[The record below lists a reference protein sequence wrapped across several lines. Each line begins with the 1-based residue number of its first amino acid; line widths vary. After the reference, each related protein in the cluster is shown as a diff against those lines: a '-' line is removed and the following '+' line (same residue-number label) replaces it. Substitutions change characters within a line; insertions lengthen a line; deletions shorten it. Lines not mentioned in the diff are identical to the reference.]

1 MSKYTTEVRFL
12 CESLTGHTES
22 VGFNSVDEILNQAAP
37 LIFDFNF
44 PIYDEAYRLVL
55 EKKILRHY
63 YTREISEET
72 YGLWKL
78 RLEDR
83 MNIIMPYY
91 NKMYES
97 ALLTFN
103 PFYDV
108 DLTTQHEGN
117 QNGVE
122 NTSDNEH
129 RKRDNTIDRKANE
142 NVDEVGNKTGN
153 NSSNKEGRNQRDSIG
168 KEVENAVRNSSSN
181 GIETNNLNSTNEHTG
196 NIKDDNTGEH
206 VIVNND
212 VGTENNNSNK
222 TGNRNSNY
230 ESTNA
235 GTTDSVNSS
244 NESGTSQNTEWDLF
258 SDTPQGGIDGMNI
271 PNSSAP
277 SQSLQNNIYLTTARK
292 DTNDGS
298 TSNNRTGKESSSN
311 VGTENGSGNE
321 NNNETA
327 SQHNESV
334 SERIENS
341 NTSESN
347 LKTFNEKNEIT
358 HGSSKENVSEGVE
371 VNDRGKDNTLKE
383 DESITENVEGI
394 YSEVNTNNIGRNNN
408 ENVVD
413 NEEIHGDRSGVKVST
428 NTDEYLQKVVGKSG
442 GMSYSAM
449 LLEFR
454 ETFINIDEMIIEE
467 LTDLF
472 FGLW

>member
-44 PIYDEAYRLVL
+44 PIYDESYRLVL

-91 NKMYES
+91 NKLYES
-97 ALLTFN
+97 ALLAFN

-142 NVDEVGNKTGN
+142 NVDEVGNKTEN
-153 NSSNKEGRNQRDSIG
+153 NSSNKEGRNQRDSVG
-168 KEVENAVRNSSSN
+168 KEIENAVRNSSSN
-181 GIETNNLNSTNEHTG
+181 GKETNNLNSTNEHTG
-196 NIKDDNTGEH
+196 TVKDDNTGEH

-212 VGTENNNSNK
+212 VGSENNNSNK
-222 TGNRNSNY
+222 TGNKNTNY
-230 ESTNA
+230 ESTNTGSA
-235 GTTDSVNSS
+235 DSVNSS
-244 NESGTSQNTEWDLF
+244 NENGTTNNTQWDLF

-292 DTNDGS
+292 VTDDGS

-311 VGTENGSGNE
+311 VGTENGIGNE

-334 SERIENS
+334 SERVENG

-358 HGSSKENVSEGVE
+358 HGGSKENVSEGVE

-394 YSEVNTNNIGRNNN
+394 YSEVNINNIGRNNN

-413 NEEIHGDRSGVKVST
+413 NEEVHGDRTGVKVST

>member
-91 NKMYES
+91 NKLYES
-97 ALLTFN
+97 ALLAFN

-153 NSSNKEGRNQRDSIG
+153 NSSNKEGRNQRDSVG

-196 NIKDDNTGEH
+196 TVKDDNTGEH

-212 VGTENNNSNK
+212 VGSENNNSNK
-222 TGNRNSNY
+222 TGNKNSSY

-244 NESGTSQNTEWDLF
+244 NESGTSQNTELDLF

-292 DTNDGS
+292 DTNDGT
-298 TSNNRTGKESSSN
+298 TSNNRIGKESSSN
-311 VGTENGSGNE
+311 AGTENGSGNE

-327 SQHNESV
+327 SQHNESI
-334 SERIENS
+334 SERVENG

-347 LKTFNEKNEIT
+347 VKTFNEKNEIT
-358 HGSSKENVSEGVE
+358 NGGSKENVSEGIE

-413 NEEIHGDRSGVKVST
+413 NEEVHGDRTGVKVST

>member
-44 PIYDEAYRLVL
+44 PIYDESYRLVL

-83 MNIIMPYY
+83 MNVIMPYY
-91 NKMYES
+91 NKLYES

-122 NTSDNEH
+122 NTSDSEH

-153 NSSNKEGRNQRDSIG
+153 NSSNKEGRNQRDSVG
-168 KEVENAVRNSSSN
+168 TETENAVKNSSSS
-181 GIETNNLNSTNEHTG
+181 GVEKNNLNSTNEHTG
-196 NIKDDNTGEH
+196 TVKDDNTGEH

-222 TGNRNSNY
+222 TGNRDSNY
-230 ESTNA
+230 ESVNTGN
-235 GTTDSVNSS
+235 TDSVNST
-244 NESGTSQNTEWDLF
+244 NENGTSHNTEWDLF
-258 SDTPQGGIDGMNI
+258 SDTPQGGIDGLNI

-292 DTNDGS
+292 DTNDGT
-298 TSNNRTGKESSSN
+298 TSNNRSGQESSSN

-321 NNNETA
+321 NSNETA
-327 SQHNESV
+327 SQHNESI
-334 SERIENS
+334 SERVENG

-347 LKTFNEKNEIT
+347 VKTFNEKNEVVN
-358 HGSSKENVSEGVE
+358 GGSKESVNEGVE

-383 DESITENVEGI
+383 DETITENINGD

-413 NEEIHGDRSGVKVST
+413 NEEINGDRSGIRVSS

>member
-1 MSKYTTEVRFL
+1 
-12 CESLTGHTES
+12 
-22 VGFNSVDEILNQAAP
+22 
-37 LIFDFNF
+37 
-44 PIYDEAYRLVL
+44 
-55 EKKILRHY
+55 
-63 YTREISEET
+63 
-72 YGLWKL
+72 
-78 RLEDR
+78 

-91 NKMYES
+91 NKLYES

-129 RKRDNTIDRKANE
+129 RTRDNIIDRKANE

-153 NSSNKEGRNQRDSIG
+153 NSSNKEGKNLKDSVG
-168 KEVENAVRNSSSN
+168 KEIENAVKNSSNS
-181 GIETNNLNSTNEHTG
+181 GVERNNINSTNEHTG
-196 NIKDDNTGEH
+196 TIKDDNTGEH

-212 VGTENNNSNK
+212 VGSENNNSNK
-222 TGNRNSNY
+222 TGTKNTNY

-235 GTTDSVNSS
+235 SNADSINSS
-244 NESGTSQNTEWDLF
+244 NENGSSHNTEWDLF

-277 SQSLQNNIYLTTARK
+277 SQSLENNIYLTTARK
-292 DTNDGS
+292 NTKDGT
-298 TSNNRTGKESSSN
+298 TSNNRTGTESTSN
-311 VGTENGSGNE
+311 VGTENGVGNE

-327 SQHNESV
+327 SQHNETI
-334 SERIENS
+334 SERVENG
-341 NTSESN
+341 NTSESKV
-347 LKTFNEKNEIT
+347 KTFNEMNEIN
-358 HGSSKENVSEGVE
+358 HGGSKENVSEGVE

-383 DESITENVEGI
+383 DETITENIEGV

-408 ENVVD
+408 ENVID
-413 NEEIHGDRSGVKVST
+413 NEEIHGDRNGVKVST